1 MQSEEM
7 LLTAA
12 KAITFFTLGLYIF
25 TIAVFF
31 VPPGG
36 VLAS

>member
-12 KAITFFTLGLYIF
+12 KAVTFFTLGFDIF
-25 TIAVFF
+25 ALTVFF

-36 VLAS
+36 VLPS